1 MDHPV
6 RNAGW
11 LFLAEGISMNSL
23 HTAALELA
31 ERGLAVFPCQPRGKA
46 PACDAG
52 LHAATTDPERI
63 NRWWRAF
70 PDLNIGIATG
80 AVSRVFVLDV
90 DGDDGEASL
99 RKLEGEHSTLPST
112 VEVITGKGRHCYFRT
127 GKRKVGNSA
136 SQLGAGLDIRG
147 DGGYVIAPPSIHPG
161 GRSYAWSVDA
171 ASDFAAAPDWLVT
184 KIEAAKANSKVGK
197 PLEHWH
203 SVLTEPI
210 RNGERNTTLASIAGK
225 LIHSGLH
232 DVVLIYDLLMC
243 VNIARCEQQLPADE
257 VETIVISVMQRHLR
271 GRQT

>member
-1 MDHPV
+1 V
-6 RNAGW
+6 AVFGK
-11 LFLAEGISMNSL
+11 GISMNSL

-31 ERGLAVFPCQPRGKA
+31 EKGLAVFPCQPRGKA

-99 RKLEGEHSTLPST
+99 RKLEGEHSILPST
-112 VEVITGKGRHCYFRT
+112 VEVITGKGRHCYFQF
-127 GKRKVGNSA
+127 GKHKIGNSA
-136 SQLGAGLDIRG
+136 GQLGTGLDIRG
-147 DGGYVIAPPSIHPG
+147 DGGYVIAPPSIHPS

-171 ASDFAAAPDWLVT
+171 AQDFAAAPDWLIT
-184 KIEAAKANSKVGK
+184 KIEAPKNGQVGK

-225 LIHSGLH
+225 LIHSGLR

-243 VNIARCEQQLPADE
+243 VNIARCEQQLPAEE
-257 VETIVISVMQRHLR
+257 VETIVISVMQLHLR
-271 GRQT
+271 EKCA